1 MNHIELITSHFASK
15 GNPPMTIRTISKQ
28 LNIKL
33 NAVYRVL
40 QITSTFEK
48 VDPLDCGS
56 GKESLSAYRM
66 IVA

>member
-40 QITSTFEK
+40 QISSTFEK

-56 GKESLSAYRM
+56 GKVSLSAYRM